1 MSGFVLVSAIRFPKF
16 DTGVAKADAGI
27 EKYNVV
33 KVWVGLV
40 ENLYPTA
47 FEKVENFMPHGAPA
61 VQKDKD
67 GNRHFVVWN
76 TYQLHGD
83 VGERIKLTRKVSTVT

>member
-16 DTGVAKADAGI
+16 DTDVAKADAGI

-47 FEKVENFMPHGAPA
+47 FKKVERYEINELYLP
-61 VQKDKD
+61 
-67 GNRHFVVWN
+67 
-76 TYQLHGD
+76 LS
-83 VGERIKLTRKVSTVT
+83 IS